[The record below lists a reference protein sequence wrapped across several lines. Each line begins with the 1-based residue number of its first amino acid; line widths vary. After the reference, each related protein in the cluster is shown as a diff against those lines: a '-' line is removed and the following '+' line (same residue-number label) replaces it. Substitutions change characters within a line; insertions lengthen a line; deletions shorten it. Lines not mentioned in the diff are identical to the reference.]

1 MPKAKTMLD
10 ELARVLKAR
19 DNAINR
25 VDRREQDFNR
35 FVNQR
40 EPEWYDGNA
49 DAFANAPKNAKQQYG
64 RRVKLMHEAAD
75 LSSDLADRAVME
87 YDRLM
92 RSRPGKRVMQKA
104 WDMMPGDIVRE
115 HDYFDR

>member
-19 DNAINR
+19 HNAMMR
-25 VDRREQDFNR
+25 FDRR
-35 FVNQR
+35 
-40 EPEWYDGNA
+40 A
-49 DAFANAPKNAKQQYG
+49 YG
-64 RRVKLMHEAAD
+64 GRLDEEARKSWGEAAHLID
-75 LSSDLADRAVME
+75 NLDDRAVME

-92 RSRPGKRVMQKA
+92 RSNPSRRDMQKA
-104 WDMMPGDIVRE
+104 WDMMPGSIVRE

>member
-19 DNAINR
+19 SNAVNR
-25 VDRREQDFNR
+25 VDRRTSNVAHAAPWKFTDALHAKDES
-35 FVNQR
+35 QR
-40 EPEWYDGNA
+40 LV
-49 DAFANAPKNAKQQYG
+49 
-64 RRVKLMHEAAD
+64 RD
-75 LSSDLADRAVME
+75 LDDRAVME

-92 RSRPGKRVMQKA
+92 RRGPSRKVMREA
-104 WDMMPGDIVRE
+104 FDMLPDDLVRE

>member
-19 DNAINR
+19 KNAMQR
-25 VDRREQDFNR
+25 FDRREQDWYRVPLRN
-35 FVNQR
+35 
-40 EPEWYDGNA
+40 EWYDGKS
-49 DAFANAPKNAKQQYG
+49 DPWANAPAGIRNDVEH
-64 RRVKLMHEAAD
+64 RRQLMREASD

-87 YDRLM
+87 YDRLL
-92 RSRPGKRVMQKA
+92 RSNPGKRVMQKA

>member
-19 DNAINR
+19 ENAVNR
-25 VDRREQDFNR
+25 FDRRTSYPHTRHKSDWQSRQEA
-35 FVNQR
+35 
-40 EPEWYDGNA
+40 YDLL
-49 DAFANAPKNAKQQYG
+49 D
-64 RRVKLMHEAAD
+64 RLD
-75 LSSDLADRAVME
+75 DRAVME

-92 RSRPGKRVMQKA
+92 RSNPSRKDMRDA
-104 WDMMPGDIVRE
+104 IRMMPNALIRD

>member
-10 ELARVLKAR
+10 ELARTLKAR
-19 DNAINR
+19 KNAMQR
-25 VDRREQDFNR
+25 FDRREQDFGR
-35 FVNQR
+35 FVGQR

-49 DAFANAPKNAKQQYG
+49 DAFLNAPEDIKQRRG
-64 RRVKLMHEAAD
+64 RHMKLMHEAAD
-75 LSSDLADRAVME
+75 LSSDLSDRAVME

-92 RSRPGKRVMQKA
+92 RSNPGKRVMQKA
-104 WDMMPGDIVRE
+104 FRMMPGDIVRE

>member
-19 DNAINR
+19 KGAGQR
-25 VDRREQDFNR
+25 AARREDARRSLYWQKE
-35 FVNQR
+35 
-40 EPEWYDGNA
+40 EPWLDDDY
-49 DAFANAPKNAKQQYG
+49 KNA
-64 RRVKLMHEAAD
+64 RRLEDEGND
-75 LSSDLADRAVME
+75 LFDELGERAIME

-92 RSRPGKRVMQKA
+92 RSNPGRKDMRKA
-104 WDMMPGDIVRE
+104 FKMMPPRLVRE

>member
-19 DNAINR
+19 ENAVNR
-25 VDRREQDFNR
+25 FDRREQNFDR

-40 EPEWYDGNA
+40 DLDWYDGGA
-49 DAFANAPKNAKQQYG
+49 DAFAHAPKDIRQQHG
-64 RRVKLMHEAAD
+64 RYMKLMHEAAD

-92 RSRPGKRVMQKA
+92 RSNPGKRVMQKA
-104 WDMMPGDIVRE
+104 FRMMPGSLVRE

>member
-19 DNAINR
+19 KNAVNR
-25 VDRREQDFNR
+25 FDRREQNFDR
-35 FVNQR
+35 FVGQR
-40 EPEWYDGNA
+40 DPEWSDWNA
-49 DAFANAPKNAKQQYG
+49 DIFAHAPKDIRQQHG
-64 RRVKLMHEAAD
+64 RHIKLMREASD
-75 LSSDLADRAVME
+75 LSRDLDDRAVME

-92 RSRPGKRVMQKA
+92 RSNPSRRDMQKA
-104 WDMMPGDIVRE
+104 FRMMPGSIVRE

>member
-19 DNAINR
+19 KNAVNR
-25 VDRREQDFNR
+25 FDRRASSLAHGLYWPKDENNMGR
-35 FVNQR
+35 L
-40 EPEWYDGNA
+40 A
-49 DAFANAPKNAKQQYG
+49 DSFFDAVDARDESK
-64 RRVKLMHEAAD
+64 RLVRD
-75 LSSDLADRAVME
+75 LDDRAVME

-92 RSRPGKRVMQKA
+92 RSNPSRRDMQKA
-104 WDMMPGDIVRE
+104 FRMMPGSIVRE

>member
-19 DNAINR
+19 KAAVSR
-25 VDRREQDFNR
+25 
-35 FVNQR
+35 
-40 EPEWYDGNA
+40 A
-49 DAFANAPKNAKQQYG
+49 G
-64 RRVKLMHEAAD
+64 RRDDEYLRHPWSSVTDSKSFDSWSDAMDAKEEGKNLVRD
-75 LSSDLADRAVME
+75 LSDRAVME

-92 RSRPGKRVMQKA
+92 RSNPGRRDMQKA
-104 WDMMPGDIVRE
+104 FRMMPGELIRE

>member
-19 DNAINR
+19 KNAMQR
-25 VDRREQDFNR
+25 FDRRWGNWP
-35 FVNQR
+35 
-40 EPEWYDGNA
+40 EPRLG
-49 DAFANAPKNAKQQYG
+49 KNGLEESRQL
-64 RRVKLMHEAAD
+64 VDD
-75 LSSDLADRAVME
+75 LSDKAVME

-92 RSRPGKRVMQKA
+92 RSNPSRRDMQEA
-104 WDMMPGDIVRE
+104 FRMMPGGIVRE

>member
-19 DNAINR
+19 ENAVNR
-25 VDRREQDFNR
+25 LDRRASNLAHGT
-35 FVNQR
+35 
-40 EPEWYDGNA
+40 PW
-49 DAFANAPKNAKQQYG
+49 KNEDHMG
-64 RRVKLMHEAAD
+64 RVAD
-75 LSSDLADRAVME
+75 LFLDAVDARNESKRLVRDLDDRAVME

-92 RSRPGKRVMQKA
+92 RSNPSHRDMQKA
-104 WDMMPGDIVRE
+104 FRMMPGSIVRE

>member
-19 DNAINR
+19 KNAVSR
-25 VDRREQDFNR
+25 FDRRWGNWP
-35 FVNQR
+35 
-40 EPEWYDGNA
+40 EPRLG
-49 DAFANAPKNAKQQYG
+49 KNGLEESRQL
-64 RRVKLMHEAAD
+64 VDD
-75 LSSDLADRAVME
+75 LGDRAVME

-92 RSRPGKRVMQKA
+92 RSNPSRRDMQKA
-104 WDMMPGDIVRE
+104 WDMLPDELVRE